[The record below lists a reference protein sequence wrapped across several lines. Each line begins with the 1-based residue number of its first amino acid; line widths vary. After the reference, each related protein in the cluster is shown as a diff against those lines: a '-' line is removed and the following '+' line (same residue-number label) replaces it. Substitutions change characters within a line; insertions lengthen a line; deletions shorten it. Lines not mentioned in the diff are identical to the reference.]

1 MKIRLIGLAIALLLV
16 RAEQCRASMDN
27 ASANSASQPRL
38 TIHLPRDIAVE
49 SEDLTLGQIAVVAGE
64 DSLVAKARD
73 IELGRIS
80 VAGQIITIDRSLILS
95 RLACS
100 GMSACNPV
108 MSGADKVTVRRTAK
122 VIKGS
127 DIIESASSFLAGS
140 VKEQAIARWEPVRT
154 PADVILP
161 AQTQNIELVPRLVA
175 RNGARNASRGA
186 NSQAITEVGVVAD
199 GKQIETRQVIFRA
212 KYNVHRAITVTDV
225 KEGATLAADNTRIEQ
240 VVSDEPEPAEWVT
253 PYGLVAVRN
262 LHAGTVVGSNM
273 AKLPQPPVVIERN
286 QTVVIRIERAGL
298 VVTAMGKATQQGK
311 LGECIKVRNVDS
323 QRLILAKVNED
334 GTVEPVF

>member
-1 MKIRLIGLAIALLLV
+1 MKIKLIGLAIALLLV
-16 RAEQCRASMDN
+16 RTEPCWSSMDN

-49 SEDLTLGQIAVVAGE
+49 SENLTLGQIAVVTGE
-64 DSLVAKARD
+64 ESLVAKARD

-100 GMSACNPV
+100 GMPACNPV

-122 VIKGS
+122 VIKSGN
-127 DIIESASSFLAGS
+127 IIESASSFLAGS
-140 VKEQAIARWEPVRT
+140 IKEQAIARWEPVRT

-161 AQTQNIELVPRLVA
+161 AQTQNVELVGRLV
-175 RNGARNASRGA
+175 SRGA
-186 NSQAITEVGVVAD
+186 NGQAITEVGVVAD

-212 KYNVHRAITVTDV
+212 KYNVHRVITVTDV
-225 KEGATLAADNTRIEQ
+225 KEGTTLTANNTRIEN
-240 VVSDEPEPAEWVT
+240 VVSDEPELMGWSV
-253 PYGLVAVRN
+253 PYGFVAVRN
-262 LHAGTVVGSNM
+262 LPAGTVVGSNM
-273 AKLPQPPVVIERN
+273 AKSPQPPVVIERN

-323 QRLILAKVNED
+323 QRVILAKVNED

>member
-1 MKIRLIGLAIALLLV
+1 MKIRLIGLAAALLLV
-16 RAEQCRASMDN
+16 RAELCWSSTDN

-38 TIHLPRDIAVE
+38 TIHLPRDVAVE
-49 SEDLTLGQIAVVAGE
+49 SENLTLGQIAVVTGE
-64 DSLVAKARD
+64 EALVAKARD

-80 VAGQIITIDRSLILS
+80 VAGQIVTIDRSLILS

-100 GMSACNPV
+100 GMPACNPV
-108 MSGADKVTVRRTAK
+108 MSGADKVTVRRMAK
-122 VIKGS
+122 VIKS
-127 DIIESASSFLAGS
+127 SNIIESASSFLAGS
-140 VKEQAIARWEPVRT
+140 IKERAIARWEPVRT

-161 AQTQNIELVPRLVA
+161 AQTQNVELVPRLV
-175 RNGARNASRGA
+175 SRGV
-186 NSQAITEVGVVAD
+186 NGQAVTEVGVVAD
-199 GKQIETRQVIFRA
+199 GKQIDTRQVIFRA
-212 KYNVHRAITVTDV
+212 KYNIHRAITVMDV
-225 KEGATLAADNTRIEQ
+225 KEGVTLTANNTRTEEVI
-240 VVSDEPEPAEWVT
+240 SDEPEPAEWAA

-262 LHAGTVVGSNM
+262 LPTGTVVSSNM
-273 AKLPQPPVVIERN
+273 AKSPQPPVVIERN

-323 QRLILAKVNED
+323 QRVIMAKVNED

>member
-1 MKIRLIGLAIALLLV
+1 
-16 RAEQCRASMDN
+16 MDN
-27 ASANSASQPRL
+27 ASANSTSQPRL

-49 SEDLTLGQIAVVAGE
+49 SESLTLGQIAVVTGE
-64 DSLVAKARD
+64 ESLVAKARD

-80 VAGQIITIDRSLILS
+80 VAGQIVTIDRSLILS

-100 GMSACNPV
+100 GMPACNPV
-108 MSGADKVTVRRTAK
+108 MSGADKATVRRTAK
-122 VIKGS
+122 VIKS
-127 DIIESASSFLAGS
+127 SNIIESASSFLAGS
-140 VKEQAIARWEPVRT
+140 IKEQAIARWEPVRT

-161 AQTQNIELVPRLVA
+161 AQTQNIELVPRLV
-175 RNGARNASRGA
+175 SRGA

-212 KYNVHRAITVTDV
+212 KYNTHRAITVTDV
-225 KEGATLAADNTRIEQ
+225 KEGVTLTANNTRIEQ
-240 VVSDEPEPAEWVT
+240 VVSDEPESMGWSV

-262 LHAGTVVGSNM
+262 LPAGTVVGSNM
-273 AKLPQPPVVIERN
+273 AKSPQPPVVIERN

-323 QRLILAKVNED
+323 QRVILAKVNED

>member
-1 MKIRLIGLAIALLLV
+1 
-16 RAEQCRASMDN
+16 MDN
-27 ASANSASQPRL
+27 ASANAASQSRL

-49 SEDLTLGQIAVVAGE
+49 SESLTLGQIAVVTGAE
-64 DSLVAKARD
+64 ALVVKARD

-80 VAGQIITIDRSLILS
+80 VAGQIVTIDRSLILS

-100 GMSACNPV
+100 GMPACNPV
-108 MSGADKVTVRRTAK
+108 MSGADKVAVRRTAK
-122 VIKGS
+122 VIKS
-127 DIIESASSFLAGS
+127 SNIIESASSFLAGS
-140 VKEQAIARWEPVRT
+140 IKEQAIARWEPLRS

-161 AQTQNIELVPRLVA
+161 AQTKNIELVPRLVS
-175 RNGARNASRGA
+175 RSGARGVSRGA
-186 NSQAITEVGVVAD
+186 NGQAVTEVGVVAD
-199 GKQIETRQVIFRA
+199 GKQIDTRQVIFRA
-212 KYNVHRAITVTDV
+212 KYNVHRAITVMDV
-225 KEGATLAADNTRIEQ
+225 KEGVTLTANNTRTEEVI
-240 VVSDEPEPAEWVT
+240 SDEPEPAEWAA

-262 LHAGTVVGSNM
+262 LPAGTVVGSNM
-273 AKLPQPPVVIERN
+273 AKSPQPPVVIERN

-323 QRLILAKVNED
+323 QRLIMAKVNED

>member
-16 RAEQCRASMDN
+16 RAELCWSSMDN
-27 ASANSASQPRL
+27 ASANSASQSRL

-49 SEDLTLGQIAVVAGE
+49 SEGLTLGQIAVVTGE
-64 DSLVAKARD
+64 ESLVAKARD

-80 VAGQIITIDRSLILS
+80 VAGQIVTIDRSLILS

-100 GMSACNPV
+100 GMPACNPV

-122 VIKGS
+122 VIKGGN
-127 DIIESASSFLAGS
+127 IIESASSFLAGS
-140 VKEQAIARWEPVRT
+140 IKEQAIARWEPVRT

-161 AQTQNIELVPRLVA
+161 AQTQNVELVGRLV
-175 RNGARNASRGA
+175 SRGA
-186 NSQAITEVGVVAD
+186 NDQTITEVGVVAD

-212 KYNVHRAITVTDV
+212 KYNVHRAITVMDV
-225 KEGATLAADNTRIEQ
+225 KEGTTLTANNMRIEN
-240 VVSDEPEPAEWVT
+240 VVSDEPELMGWSV

-262 LHAGTVVGSNM
+262 LPAGTVVGSNM
-273 AKLPQPPVVIERN
+273 AKSPQPPVVIERN

-298 VVTAMGKATQQGK
+298 VVTAMGKAMQQGK

-323 QRLILAKVNED
+323 QRVILAKVNED

>member
-1 MKIRLIGLAIALLLV
+1 MKIRLIGLAVTLLLV
-16 RAEQCRASMDN
+16 RAELCRASMDN
-27 ASANSASQPRL
+27 ASANSTSQPRL

-49 SEDLTLGQIAVVAGE
+49 SESLTLGQIAVVTGE
-64 DSLVAKARD
+64 ESLVAKARD

-80 VAGQIITIDRSLILS
+80 VAGQIVTIDRSLILS

-100 GMSACNPV
+100 GMPACNPV

-122 VIKGS
+122 VIKS
-127 DIIESASSFLAGS
+127 SNIIESASSFLAGS
-140 VKEQAIARWEPVRT
+140 IKEQAIARWEPVRT

-161 AQTQNIELVPRLVA
+161 AQTQNIELVPRLV
-175 RNGARNASRGA
+175 SRGA

-212 KYNVHRAITVTDV
+212 KYNTHRAITVTDV
-225 KEGATLAADNTRIEQ
+225 KEGVTLTANNTRIEQ
-240 VVSDEPEPAEWVT
+240 VVSDEPESMGWSV

-262 LHAGTVVGSNM
+262 LPAGTVVGSNM
-273 AKLPQPPVVIERN
+273 AKSPQPPVVIERN

-323 QRLILAKVNED
+323 QRVILAKVNED

>member
-16 RAEQCRASMDN
+16 RAELCWSSMDN
-27 ASANSASQPRL
+27 ASANSASQSRL

-49 SEDLTLGQIAVVAGE
+49 SESLTLGQIAVVTGE
-64 DSLVAKARD
+64 ESLVAKARD

-80 VAGQIITIDRSLILS
+80 VAGQNVTIDRSLILS

-100 GMSACNPV
+100 GMPACNPV

-122 VIKGS
+122 VIKS
-127 DIIESASSFLAGS
+127 SNIIESASSFLAGS
-140 VKEQAIARWEPVRT
+140 IKEQAIARWEPVRM

-161 AQTQNIELVPRLVA
+161 AQTQNVELVPRLV
-175 RNGARNASRGA
+175 SRGA
-186 NSQAITEVGVVAD
+186 NSQTITEVGVVAD

-212 KYNVHRAITVTDV
+212 KYNVHRAVTVTDV
-225 KEGATLAADNTRIEQ
+225 KEGATLTADNTKIVE
-240 VVSDEPEPAEWVT
+240 VISDEPEPAGWSV

-262 LHAGTVVGSNM
+262 LPAGAVVGSNM
-273 AKLPQPPVVIERN
+273 AKSPQPPVVIERN

-323 QRLILAKVNED
+323 QRVILAKVNED